1 MLFPLHR
8 MLFSLP
14 DAHVMVCIMDVM
26 EADIMNTSYISNL
39 HDLTDSRTI
48 H

>member
-14 DAHVMVCIMDVM
+14 DAYVMVWIMDVM
-26 EADIMNTSYISNL
+26 EADIMSTSYIYNL
-39 HDLTDSRTI
+39 HDLTDSGTI